1 LLQQSVT
8 SAQLVPGVLKKKNA
22 FCQSAIRA
30 RTQQDTG
37 IIMTTILQIN
47 SAARSQGAQ
56 STLLADEVSAKL
68 QQAHPGAKLVVRNL
82 LSDNIPHLDDAT
94 LGAFFTPA
102 DQRTAEQ
109 NAIHAKSEALIAE
122 LQAADVVVIAAPMYN
137 FGISSQ
143 LKAYF
148 DWIARA
154 GITFKYGANGPEGL
168 VTGKKVIVVS
178 ARGGK
183 YSGTPNDSQTP
194 YLKAFLGFLGMT
206 DVSFIFAEGLNM
218 GPDAAGAAL
227 ATARDS
233 IAAL

>member
-1 LLQQSVT
+1 
-8 SAQLVPGVLKKKNA
+8 
-22 FCQSAIRA
+22 
-30 RTQQDTG
+30 
-37 IIMTTILQIN
+37 MTTILQIN

-218 GPDAAGAAL
+218 RPDAAGAAL

>member
-1 LLQQSVT
+1 
-8 SAQLVPGVLKKKNA
+8 
-22 FCQSAIRA
+22 
-30 RTQQDTG
+30 
-37 IIMTTILQIN
+37 MTTILQIN

-68 QQAHPGAKLVVRNL
+68 LQSHAGAKLVVRNL
-82 LSDNIPHLDDAT
+82 LADNLPHLDDAT

-102 DQRTAEQ
+102 DARTAEQ
-109 NAIHAKSEALIAE
+109 NVIHAKSEALIAE
-122 LQAADVVVIAAPMYN
+122 LQSADIVVIAAPMYN

-154 GITFKYGANGPEGL
+154 GITFKYGANGAEGL
-168 VTGKKVIVVS
+168 VTGKKVIVVT

-194 YLKAFLGFLGMT
+194 YLKSFLGFLGMT
-206 DVSFIFAEGLNM
+206 DVTYVRAEGVAM
-218 GPDAAGAAL
+218 GDDAVAATIAKSNSKIAEIL
-227 ATARDS
+227 AA
-233 IAAL
+233 